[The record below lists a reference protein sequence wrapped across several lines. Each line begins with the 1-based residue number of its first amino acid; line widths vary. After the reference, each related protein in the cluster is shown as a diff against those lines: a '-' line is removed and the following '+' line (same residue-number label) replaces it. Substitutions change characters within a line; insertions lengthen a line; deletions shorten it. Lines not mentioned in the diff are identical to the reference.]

1 MDDLDLLVE
10 KIVAIKIKA
19 YDVMLE
25 KHPHIFSAISMFLS
39 KHDNKSGIQITE
51 NGKVIGEYTI
61 VFNGMNIKEIQ
72 NGVLSPEIQ
81 HPFGVIKPYGI
92 VEKSVLER
100 MIEDEDSIINDP
112 MSTLRKYMPDI
123 TIKFMK

>member
-1 MDDLDLLVE
+1 M
-10 KIVAIKIKA
+10 ISIKKKS
-19 YDVMLE
+19 YDVISE
-25 KHPHIFSAISMFLS
+25 KHPHIFSAINTFFA
-39 KHDNKSGIQITE
+39 KRDNKSGIQITE

-72 NGVLSPEIQ
+72 SGVLAPEIH

-100 MIEDEDSIINDP
+100 MVAEEDSIINDP
-112 MSTLRKYMPDI
+112 MSTIRKYMPDI